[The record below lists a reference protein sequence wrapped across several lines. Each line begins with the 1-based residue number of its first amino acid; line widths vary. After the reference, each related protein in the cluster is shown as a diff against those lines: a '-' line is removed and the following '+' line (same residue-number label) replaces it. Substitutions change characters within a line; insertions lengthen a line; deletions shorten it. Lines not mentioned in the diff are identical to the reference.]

1 MYHNV
6 EKAHKKGA
14 SVSTMNE
21 ATHKETNTNPENP
34 EKTTWT
40 LEEAETKLKEELK
53 KFQDAGE
60 DILNQYE
67 NIANIQKE
75 IDETKQI
82 IESLQSNKKKK
93 VDPKYD
99 CSSPQTIF
107 KEFRKIYRDK
117 YKKDT
122 RKYKKTRDDFFSPIQ
137 LLIIIFLISYILSA
151 FFADIL
157 NSFGLAISIIYMILY
172 IVFVIIVLLR
182 SLKIIDEKYMKKLD
196 IIMLGFTA
204 AYAIYFITY
213 GLLNNSYIAL
223 EALGFHSKIYLAVIV
238 GLLFILSCIDNV
250 YKNYSEKEKENAV
263 LAIEELLGKEV
274 SDELLKKLIK
284 FQDEI
289 GDEFIN
295 EFESSFIYKFI
306 IFLGGGSFILN
317 IPNILNITKIETE
330 FLLYIKLL
338 VFVVVLFF
346 LHRAC
351 LHEKKLYLEILKD
364 MEFKEAL
371 EISKKGR

>member
-1 MYHNV
+1 MNNATQK
-6 EKAHKKGA
+6 EPKA
-14 SVSTMNE
+14 
-21 ATHKETNTNPENP
+21 NPENL
-34 EKTTWT
+34 EKTTRT

-60 DILNQYE
+60 KILNQYE
-67 NIANIQKE
+67 NITKIQKKIE
-75 IDETKQI
+75 ETKQI

-157 NSFGLAISIIYMILY
+157 NAFGLAISIVYMILY

-223 EALGFHSKIYLAVIV
+223 EDLGFHSKIYLAVIV
-238 GLLFILSCIDNV
+238 GLLFILSCIDNA

-330 FLLYIKLL
+330 FLYIKLL

-346 LHRAC
+346 LHRTC

>member
-1 MYHNV
+1 MYYNV

-67 NIANIQKE
+67 KIANIQKE

-122 RKYKKTRDDFFSPIQ
+122 RKCGILRRTFFSPIQ
-137 LLIIIFLISYILSA
+137 LLIILFLISYCLSA
-151 FFADIL
+151 FLADKL
-157 NSFGLAISIIYMILY
+157 NDCGLGIIISY
-172 IVFVIIVLLR
+172 IVFAFIVWLR
-182 SLKIIDEKYMKKLD
+182 SLKKIDEKYIKGID
-196 IIMLGFTA
+196 IVILIFTS
-204 AYAIYFITY
+204 AYVIYFITY
-213 GLLNNSYIAL
+213 GLLHNSYVAMEDL
-223 EALGFHSKIYLAVIV
+223 KLCSKIYLAVII
-238 GLLFILSCIDNV
+238 GLLFILSCIDNA
-250 YKNYSEKEKENAV
+250 YKNFSEKEKENAV
-263 LAIEELLGKEV
+263 SSVEEVLGKGV
-274 SDELLKKLIK
+274 SDDLLKTLIK

-289 GDEFIN
+289 GDEPIN

-306 IFLGGGSFILN
+306 IFLGGGSLILN
-317 IPNILNITKIETE
+317 IPNILNITKMETE
-330 FLLYIKLL
+330 LLLYIKLL
-338 VFVVVLFF
+338 VLVVVLFF
-346 LHRAC
+346 LHHTC

>member
-1 MYHNV
+1 M
-6 EKAHKKGA
+6 
-14 SVSTMNE
+14 
-21 ATHKETNTNPENP
+21 
-34 EKTTWT
+34 
-40 LEEAETKLKEELK
+40 
-53 KFQDAGE
+53 
-60 DILNQYE
+60 
-67 NIANIQKE
+67 
-75 IDETKQI
+75 
-82 IESLQSNKKKK
+82 
-93 VDPKYD
+93 
-99 CSSPQTIF
+99 
-107 KEFRKIYRDK
+107 
-117 YKKDT
+117 
-122 RKYKKTRDDFFSPIQ
+122 
-137 LLIIIFLISYILSA
+137 
-151 FFADIL
+151 
-157 NSFGLAISIIYMILY
+157 
-172 IVFVIIVLLR
+172 
-182 SLKIIDEKYMKKLD
+182 
-196 IIMLGFTA
+196 
-204 AYAIYFITY
+204 
-213 GLLNNSYIAL
+213 
-223 EALGFHSKIYLAVIV
+223 
-238 GLLFILSCIDNV
+238 
-250 YKNYSEKEKENAV
+250 
-263 LAIEELLGKEV
+263 GKEV

>member
-1 MYHNV
+1 MK
-6 EKAHKKGA
+6 KAHKKGA

-21 ATHKETNTNPENP
+21 TTHKETNTNPENP

-40 LEEAETKLKEELK
+40 LEEAETKLKEEVK
-53 KFQDAGE
+53 KFQEAGE
-60 DILNQYE
+60 EILEQYE
-67 NIANIQKE
+67 NITKIHNGIN
-75 IDETKQI
+75 ETKQI
-82 IESLQSNKKKK
+82 IERLQSNKKKK
-93 VDPKYD
+93 VDSKYD

-122 RKYKKTRDDFFSPIQ
+122 RKCGILRRAFFSPIQ
-137 LLIIIFLISYILSA
+137 LLIILFLISYCLSA
-151 FFADIL
+151 FWADKL
-157 NSFGLAISIIYMILY
+157 NDCGLGISIAYIISY
-172 IVFVIIVLLR
+172 IVFVFIVWLR
-182 SLKIIDEKYMKKLD
+182 SLKKIDEKYIKGID
-196 IIMLGFTA
+196 IVILIFTS

-213 GLLNNSYIAL
+213 GLLHNSYVAMENL
-223 EALGFHSKIYLAVIV
+223 KLCSKIYLAVII